1 MSAKMK
7 RRAFLTL
14 LGSAAAAWPLK
25 LPAQGERVPLVGI
38 LSNIIEDD
46 PAMKA
51 RVDAFRQEL
60 EKFGW
65 LPGRNVRI
73 ETRFGAVT
81 PQQLQANAK
90 ELLALR
96 PDVILANAPH
106 VARTLQQA
114 SRTVPIVF
122 VAVSDPIGGGLI
134 ATLARP
140 GGNLTGLQNYEATI
154 TGKWLAMLKEIAP
167 STARAALVG
176 NSHDGD
182 FDHFFRA
189 AESAAKSLAIDVE
202 PIRVESAAD
211 IERAIEAIAR
221 VPNGSLVLPPDAT
234 TIQHRDLI
242 IALAARRH
250 VPAVYAFRFFVT
262 AGGLM
267 SYATDLVDQYRQAAR
282 YVNRILRGANPAD
295 LPVQAPNK
303 FETVINLKTAKA
315 LGLTVPP
322 AMLVAADEVIE

>member
-1 MSAKMK
+1 
-7 RRAFLTL
+7 
-14 LGSAAAAWPLK
+14 
-25 LPAQGERVPLVGI
+25 
-38 LSNIIEDD
+38 
-46 PAMKA
+46 MKA
-51 RVDAFRQEL
+51 RFGAFRQEL
-60 EKFGW
+60 EKLGW

-81 PQQLQANAK
+81 PQQIQASAK
-90 ELLALR
+90 ELLALQ
-96 PDVILANAPH
+96 PDVIIANAPH
-106 VARTLQQA
+106 VTRALQQA
-114 SRTVPIVF
+114 SRTIPIVF
-122 VAVSDPIGGGLI
+122 VGVSDPIGAGLI
-134 ATLARP
+134 ASLARP

-167 STARAALVG
+167 SVARAALLG
-176 NSHDGD
+176 NPHTTD
-182 FDHFFRA
+182 FDYFLQA
-189 AESAAKSLAIDVE
+189 SEKVAPSLAIDIV
-202 PIRVESAAD
+202 PIRVGSAAE

-221 VPNGSLVLPPDAT
+221 VPNGSLVLPPDGT
-234 TIQHRDLI
+234 TIQHRDHI

-267 SYATDLVDQYRQAAR
+267 SYATDLVDQYRQAAG

-295 LPVQAPNK
+295 LPVQAPTK
-303 FETVINLKTAKA
+303 FETAVNLKTAKA

>member
-1 MSAKMK
+1 MSS
-7 RRAFLTL
+7 RRDFITL
-14 LGSAAAAWPLK
+14 LGGAAAAWPLTAR
-25 LPAQGERVPLVGI
+25 AQRGERVPLVGI
-38 LSNIIEDD
+38 ISNIIEDD

-51 RVDAFRQEL
+51 RVGAFRQEL

-81 PQQLQANAK
+81 PQQLQATAK
-90 ELLALR
+90 ELLALQ
-96 PDVILANAPH
+96 PDVILANAPQ
-106 VARTLQQA
+106 VTRALQQA

-122 VAVSDPIGGGLI
+122 VAVSNPIGAGLI
-134 ATLARP
+134 ANLARP
-140 GGNLTGLQNYEATI
+140 GGNVTGLQNYEATI
-154 TGKWLAMLKEIAP
+154 TGKWLAMLKEVAP

-176 NSHDGD
+176 NPRGGD

-189 AESAAKSLAIDVE
+189 AESAAQSLAIDVV

-211 IERAIEAIAR
+211 IERAIEAIAG
-221 VPNGSLVLPPDAT
+221 VPNGSLVLPPDGT
-234 TIQHRDLI
+234 TIQYRDLI
-242 IALAARRH
+242 IALAARRN

-267 SYATDLVDQYRQAAR
+267 SYATDLVDQYRQAAG

-295 LPVQAPNK
+295 LPVQAPTK
-303 FETVINLKTAKA
+303 FETVVNLKTAKA